1 MNLNKTYLLT
11 GGTGSFGKSYVKN
24 FLKKNNRSNLI
35 IYSRDEMK
43 QWDMGIKYKNHKNIK
58 FIIGDVRDAERL
70 CWASKGVDYI
80 IHAAATKIVT
90 TAEFNPSECIQTN
103 IDGANNV
110 IKAARLNKVKRV
122 VALSTDKACNP
133 VNLYGATKLVSDKL
147 FVAANISKKIDTTS
161 YSVVRYGNVLG
172 SRGSIIPFFLSLNNK
187 QSFPITDNK
196 MTRFLI
202 SLEDAVSLVDFAF
215 KDMRGGEIYVKKI
228 PSVKITDI
236 AFAIDP
242 KRKQKIIGIRPGEKL
257 HEQMINE
264 EDSYYTYEYKGHY
277 KILTP
282 LNDFHKDP
290 GRIKNGRKVK
300 LNFSYN
306 SESNKDWIKLK
317 TLRNLISNFKLDE

>member
-1 MNLNKTYLLT
+1 MNSYKTYLIT

-24 FLKKNNRSNLI
+24 FIKQKNKSNLI

-43 QWDMGIKYKNHKNIK
+43 QWDMGIKYKKYKNIK
-58 FIIGDVRDAERL
+58 FIIGDVRDADRL
-70 CWASKGVDYI
+70 TWASKGVDCI
-80 IHAAATKIVT
+80 VHAAATKIVT

-110 IKAARLNKVKRV
+110 IKAARLNKIKKV

-147 FVAANISKKIDTTS
+147 FVAANISKKIDKTS
-161 YSVVRYGNVLG
+161 YAVVRYGNVLG

-187 QSFPITDNK
+187 QPFPITDNK

-202 SLEDAVSLVDFAF
+202 SLEEAVSLVDFAF
-215 KDMRGGEIYVKKI
+215 KEMKGGEIYVKKI

-236 AFAIDP
+236 ALAIDP

-264 EDSYYTYEYKGHY
+264 EDSHYTYEYKEHY

-290 GRIKNGRKVK
+290 ERIKNGKKVK
-300 LNFSYN
+300 SNFSYN
-306 SESNKDWIKLK
+306 SESNKDWMNLNL
-317 TLRNLISNFKLDE
+317 LRNLISNFKLDE